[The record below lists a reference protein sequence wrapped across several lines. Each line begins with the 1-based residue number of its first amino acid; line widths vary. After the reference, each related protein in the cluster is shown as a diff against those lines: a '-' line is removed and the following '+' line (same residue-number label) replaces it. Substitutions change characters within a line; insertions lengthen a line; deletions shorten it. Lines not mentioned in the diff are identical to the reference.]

1 MNTEPPKKVAFPGT
15 AAARDG
21 VVNTEAEGR
30 PLNVP
35 RVPRRLAAA
44 PAPQL
49 KERDQVHPAVV
60 RKVEQ
65 RITAVPLNFKP
76 QRKGLAG
83 QHFLPLPDKGRRSRA
98 AFIWFSALVL
108 APTIFSF
115 VYYNYIATPQYVTE
129 FRFTVK
135 DTSASAA
142 MTTPTSVLSML
153 GGSAS
158 STTND
163 NFIVVDFLTS
173 RQAAEEIDK
182 RLKARALYSEPRI
195 DWWSRYNRHGSIEDF
210 ARYWKTMVRSDYDVV
225 TGIATAQVRAFSPQ
239 DSYNIASTL
248 VSLSENLVNTMER
261 RTQVDAVRYAEAEVN
276 KAQDRLKK
284 VRAQLTDYRKR
295 FGIIDANASITASN
309 SALVQSLRANLAQL
323 ETQLNSL
330 QSQHLSDRAPT
341 IISLKAQ
348 VQSTK
353 EQLARTE
360 NEVGTSKSGSALSTI
375 VGDYEQLN
383 LDVQFAQTMVT
394 STMTALDQARATAAA
409 QHIYIEPFVR
419 PSLPESSTYP
429 NVAQSVISVA
439 ASAFAIWLIGLLVI
453 RSIRERFA

>member
-1 MNTEPPKKVAFPGT
+1 
-15 AAARDG
+15 
-21 VVNTEAEGR
+21 
-30 PLNVP
+30 
-35 RVPRRLAAA
+35 
-44 PAPQL
+44 
-49 KERDQVHPAVV
+49 
-60 RKVEQ
+60 
-65 RITAVPLNFKP
+65 
-76 QRKGLAG
+76 
-83 QHFLPLPDKGRRSRA
+83 
-98 AFIWFSALVL
+98 
-108 APTIFSF
+108 
-115 VYYNYIATPQYVTE
+115 
-129 FRFTVK
+129 
-135 DTSASAA
+135 
-142 MTTPTSVLSML
+142 
-153 GGSAS
+153 
-158 STTND
+158 
-163 NFIVVDFLTS
+163 
-173 RQAAEEIDK
+173 
-182 RLKARALYSEPRI
+182 
-195 DWWSRYNRHGSIEDF
+195 
-210 ARYWKTMVRSDYDVV
+210 MVRSDYDVV

-239 DSYNIASTL
+239 DSYSIASTL

-341 IISLKAQ
+341 VLSLKAQ

-353 EQLARTE
+353 EQLTRTE

-419 PSLPESSTYP
+419 PSMPESSTYP